1 MALPAVFASL
11 PLNSEV
17 TRLTVRPIHDIESPA
32 IKPGANVIASAIFRY
47 PWMFGG
53 ACSRFGG
60 LLRDAGYGVVGMYGY
75 GLLPFTVGVMLPSVG
90 VVDGGNFFI
99 SLAFTRILGLAGV
112 ASFDKLRMIRQ
123 YRSDSAGLGWFG
135 GCRVIGGLV
144 LRWLS

>member
-32 IKPGANVIASAIFRY
+32 IKRGTNVIASAIFRY
-47 PWMFGG
+47 PWIFGG

-60 LLRDAGYGVVGMYGY
+60 LLRDVGYEVVGMYGY
-75 GLLPFTVGVMLPSVG
+75 GLLPFTVGLCCRLLGLPM
-90 VVDGGNFFI
+90 GGFFI

-135 GCRVIGGLV
+135 KFKVIGGG
-144 LRWLS
+144 RWWG